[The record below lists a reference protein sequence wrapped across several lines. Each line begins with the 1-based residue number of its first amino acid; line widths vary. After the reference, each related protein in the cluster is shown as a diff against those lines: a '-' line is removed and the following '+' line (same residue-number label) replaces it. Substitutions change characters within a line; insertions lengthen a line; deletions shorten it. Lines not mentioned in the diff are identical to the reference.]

1 MGTPR
6 SEFQLQI
13 GRVVGQHKTALKDT
27 SYGPEPGSSQPPPAS
42 QVACSHLGRL
52 AGAVRDESSP
62 KYLHNFEPSAWLGR
76 PSACIHHRLR
86 AGCFCLLGCLS
97 LPSLPISFSAREDS
111 TSWESSEH
119 FWSAGQGLGFSSEH
133 QHSSVPASNDTAS
146 PISGLDF
153 GTDTGSGLVGC
164 HRPLWPAGQAHPTQ
178 AVRVASFQDSQKAG
192 T

>member
-1 MGTPR
+1 MVQNQAVH
-6 SEFQLQI
+6 SHL
-13 GRVVGQHKTALKDT
+13 
-27 SYGPEPGSSQPPPAS
+27 PPPRWLAATWGGW
-42 QVACSHLGRL
+42 QGQLGM
-52 AGAVRDESSP
+52 SP
-62 KYLHNFEPSAWLGR
+62 LLSTLHNFEPSAWLGR

-119 FWSAGQGLGFSSEH
+119 FRSAGQGLGFSSEH